1 MLRFPKYQRDC
12 LSTANSKVAYGSSLS
27 ARKKSCFQEQ
37 VSFFS
42 HFSSGMCM
50 MREGTTRKTY

>member
-12 LSTANSKVAYGSSLS
+12 LSTADSKVAYGSSLS

-42 HFSSGMCM
+42 HISSGICM
-50 MREGTTRKTY
+50 MREVTTCERY